1 MKKFMLIFV
10 NLLTTIRIIG
20 VFMIVP
26 IFFKYGGIYAALVSI
41 ACYLTDS
48 IDGFLARKYHV
59 STFFG
64 SFFDGIADKLFSC
77 SNLIILFSVT
87 KYSLI
92 AIFFELLIV
101 LIQIVKFEKN
111 INIQSSKIGK
121 IKTIVMSITVII
133 IYIVT
138 DINKLSFLG
147 NNIIDFINNIN
158 SNILYG
164 IIFIPLYIFEILSL
178 YSYLKFL
185 KTYDSNKKVVLP
197 PINISLKPKT
207 TFKNRFDNFCTIW
220 LNNEFYEK
228 YKDSQGLK
236 AIRKEIK
243 NNKREISK

>member
-1 MKKFMLIFV
+1 
-10 NLLTTIRIIG
+10 
-20 VFMIVP
+20 
-26 IFFKYGGIYAALVSI
+26 
-41 ACYLTDS
+41 
-48 IDGFLARKYHV
+48 
-59 STFFG
+59 
-64 SFFDGIADKLFSC
+64 
-77 SNLIILFSVT
+77 
-87 KYSLI
+87 
-92 AIFFELLIV
+92 
-101 LIQIVKFEKN
+101 
-111 INIQSSKIGK
+111 
-121 IKTIVMSITVII
+121 MSITVIFV
-133 IYIVT
+133 YIVT

-164 IIFIPLYIFEILSL
+164 IIFIPLYIFEVLSL